1 MTARGHEIQ
10 LIEATK
16 RFVADYVMPS
26 APRWERDRELPRE
39 AFTRAAALGLTAIE
53 VPTALGGKGCSF
65 TTKAK
70 IAELL
75 ATADFGFAMA
85 VINTHN
91 VAKKFAD
98 NPNFALGR
106 LHLPDLIS
114 AKRIGCTALTEP
126 GTGSDFAAITTLAR
140 PSGDGWLI
148 SGEKAWITNATCA
161 DSIIA
166 YVQTREVGDAS
177 AIAAFAIDARRDGFH
192 RGPSSDPIGLHSNGS
207 GGFTLNEYVARGD
220 EMIGAPGEAFKAI
233 LGEINGA
240 RIYVAAMACGMMQSA
255 LDAASAY
262 GAQRQSFGQAL
273 SAHQGWRWRLA
284 EASADLAAA
293 QALVASA
300 CRAFDAGEDVQCLAA
315 QTKIMATRMAERHLP
330 ALTHAM
336 GAEGLKMDQP
346 FGRHLVG
353 LQFCGLVDGST
364 EMLLE
369 RVARLIR
376 PA

>member
-1 MTARGHEIQ
+1 VTAQEHEIR
-10 LIEATK
+10 LIDATK
-16 RFVADYVMPS
+16 RFVADYVMPNAS
-26 APRWERDRELPRE
+26 RWERDRALPRE

-53 VPTALGGKGCSF
+53 VPTALGGRGCSF
-65 TTKAK
+65 TTKAR

-85 VINTHN
+85 IVNTQN

-98 NPNFALGR
+98 HPDFAPGR
-106 LHLPDLIS
+106 LHLPELIS
-114 AKRIGCTALTEP
+114 AERIGCTALTEP
-126 GTGSDFAAITTLAR
+126 GTGSDFAAITTQAR
-140 PSGDGWLI
+140 ASGDGWLI
-148 SGEKAWITNATCA
+148 SGEKAWITNATRA

-166 YVQTREVGDAS
+166 YVQTRELGDAS
-177 AIAAFAIDARRDGFH
+177 GIAAFAIDGRRDGFH
-192 RGPSSDPIGLHSNGS
+192 RGPCSDPIGLHSNGS
-207 GGFTLNEYVARGD
+207 GGFALKDYRARGD

-233 LGEINGA
+233 LREINGA

-255 LDAASAY
+255 LDTAGAY
-262 GAQRQSFGQAL
+262 GARRQSFGQAL
-273 SAHQGWRWRLA
+273 SSHQGWRWRLA

-293 QALVASA
+293 KALVASA
-300 CRAFDAGEDVQCLAA
+300 CRAFDAGEDTQCLAA

-336 GAEGLKMDQP
+336 GAAGLTMDQP